1 MLRLFFYKNRRHG
14 SERLHA
20 IVEQVVSELLI
31 SDKALRCA
39 EDEDMRWHAK
49 ATAVLGRLL
58 RSSVVDNGGAMP
70 NLVDAE
76 ARLCYAFR
84 RSRCRQMVLRARQ
97 SIKQTIEQ
105 CVENIVRVIGKYG
118 WFRVRRQMKQG
129 GRAREFICSM
139 LYLMRTGVTYQSR
152 CILPRIEVLFI
163 VATVMW
169 REALFDVKLYLT

>member
-1 MLRLFFYKNRRHG
+1 
-14 SERLHA
+14 
-20 IVEQVVSELLI
+20 
-31 SDKALRCA
+31 
-39 EDEDMRWHAK
+39 MRWHAK

-84 RSRCRQMVLRARQ
+84 RSRCRQMVLRVSWHGTYPTLRIPSTLTIAPFCIVWLEQARQ

-118 WFRVRRQMKQG
+118 WFRVRRQMKLG

-152 CILPRIEVLFI
+152 CILPRIEDLNLLLPLQVFLQKVFRI
-163 VATVMW
+163 RSKCITEVPTP
-169 REALFDVKLYLT
+169 LLH